1 MPTYLVVLT
10 RNAERGLRSIRRGDP
25 AAYRRVTDA
34 LVALAAQPR
43 PRGVTKLAGVEPP
56 AWRFRVGDY
65 RIVYEI
71 SDVEVVVTV
80 IAVAPRGEVY
90 R

>member
-1 MPTYLVVLT
+1 
-10 RNAERGLRSIRRGDP
+10 
-25 AAYRRVTDA
+25 
-34 LVALAAQPR
+34 
-43 PRGVTKLAGVEPP
+43 VTKLAGVEPP